1 MDNTLQIS
9 EKFYS
14 VQAEGDTTGVPAY
27 FIRFK
32 GCNLSCGC
40 SKSQIAQIKNCGKD
54 AIKYEE
60 FNGDLVGKSATWFCD
75 STLTWVFGEPQN
87 FSEIAEDWK
96 RLGITENIQNG
107 QVHIIWTGGEPTL
120 FQSNIVEFLEWNCYR
135 FGYSKVYNEIETN
148 GTLYIK
154 DDLFDRLDQINCS
167 VKLANSGMLSDRRIV
182 HKALNRIIEHKNY
195 WFKFVVSE
203 ESDLIEIERDFIKPF
218 NIDPKRVI
226 MMPGLDK
233 QENFHERTRF
243 ILELAKKSGYRGM
256 SRLHISAW
264 DSTTGK

>member
-1 MDNTLQIS
+1 MSNTLQIS

-27 FIRFK
+27 FIRLK

-40 SKSQIAQIKNCGKD
+40 SKSQITQIKKCGKD
-54 AIKYEE
+54 TIKYED
-60 FNGDLVGKSATWFCD
+60 FIGDLVGKSATWFCD
-75 STLTWVFGEPQN
+75 STLTWVFGEKQKYSDITN
-87 FSEIAEDWK
+87 DWEQ
-96 RLGITENIQNG
+96 LGITDKVNNG
-107 QVHIIWTGGEPTL
+107 QIHIIWTGGEPVI
-120 FQSNIVEFLEWNCYR
+120 FQDNIADFLYQYN
-135 FGYSKVYNEIETN
+135 GDHIYNEIETN

-154 DDLFDRLDQINCS
+154 DELFDWLDQINCS
-167 VKLANSGMLSDRRIV
+167 VKLANSGMLPDCRII

-233 QENFHERTRF
+233 QENFHERTKF
-243 ILELAKKSGYRGM
+243 VLELAKKSGYRGM